1 VEAFRATNDIQWL
14 EFGQYWAATAL
25 PFIYCTP
32 DSNRPARLGSC
43 IPTFGTTFFQHSWI
57 GRPVPWQGLVLAW
70 HFQDLAE
77 QLRVGKRMTLASD
90 ALKPQELDAIAK
102 LLVVAAE
109 RTWMTS
115 GPHTG
120 LYPDTIEN
128 LITPKPAF
136 IIPENLWLHAFR
148 AQGRELTI
156 QTQRQ
161 RGVTIS
167 SIAEIV
173 FLNVSEDSLITR
185 LSYKAGA
192 SCGVLLGGIPR
203 KPTGITIDGKPLS
216 AEYWTYDA
224 EKDRVVLN
232 VTFRQKICEIRVQY

>member
-1 VEAFRATNDIQWL
+1 
-14 EFGQYWAATAL
+14 
-25 PFIYCTP
+25 
-32 DSNRPARLGSC
+32 
-43 IPTFGTTFFQHSWI
+43 
-57 GRPVPWQGLVLAW
+57 
-70 HFQDLAE
+70 
-77 QLRVGKRMTLASD
+77 MTLASD
-90 ALKPQELDAIAK
+90 SLKPQELDAIAK

-136 IIPENLWLHAFR
+136 IIPENLWLHTFR

-167 SIAEIV
+167 SIAEIT
-173 FLNVSEDSLITR
+173 FLNVSEDSLIAR
-185 LSYKAGA
+185 LGYKAGA
-192 SCGVLLGGIPR
+192 SCGVLFGGIQR

-216 AEYWTYDA
+216 TEHWTYDS
-224 EKDRVVLN
+224 EKDRVVLK
-232 VTFRQKICEIRVQY
+232 VTFGQRLCELRMQY